1 MQRPEDIRKM
11 INKQCDFLADDNDD
25 DLKEYTIMKLNDL
38 TLQYQVV
45 LNGHGTTEWYEKL
58 VSLVR
63 TENNSVI
70 FEHLRSIDEIPYPTK
85 FKEDVKKL
93 VVKFCVS

>member
-45 LNGHGTTEWYEKL
+45 LNAPSNRPPHKSQCTSQRVL
-58 VSLVR
+58 LCSR
-63 TENNSVI
+63 
-70 FEHLRSIDEIPYPTK
+70 
-85 FKEDVKKL
+85 
-93 VVKFCVS
+93 